1 MSDLYEDDD
10 NDSTLVR
17 QLRKQLRE
25 QKKANDELTEQNT
38 TLSKQVRSKS
48 VEEILTSKEVDKRIA
63 QFIPADVND
72 EAGVTA
78 WLEQNGDL
86 FGVQKSE
93 GDSAGSGPAGLSAED
108 AEAARKLQNA
118 SSGGVSVADRQKQQ
132 LEAIQNATTREEL
145 DALILGAQS
154 GN

>member
-25 QKKANDELTEQNT
+25 QAKKNDELTERAT
-38 TLSKQVRSKS
+38 ALEKQVRSKS

-63 QFIPADVND
+63 QFIPADVTD
-72 EAGVTA
+72 EAGVAA

-93 GDSAGSGPAGLSAED
+93 GDSAGSGSAGLSPED
-108 AEAARKLQNA
+108 AQAAQRLQDA
-118 SSGGVSVADRQKQQ
+118 SGGNALIDRQKLQ
-132 LEAIQNATTREEL
+132 LEALSKATTREEL
-145 DALILGAQS
+145 DALVFGKS

>member
-1 MSDLYEDDD
+1 MSDLYDDHDDD
-10 NDSTLVR
+10 SNLVR

-25 QKKANDELTEQNT
+25 QAKKVDELTEQNT
-38 TLSKQVRSKS
+38 TLAKQVRSKS

-86 FGVQKSE
+86 FGVKK
-93 GDSAGSGPAGLSAED
+93 GTDDSAGDSPAGLSPEAL
-108 AEAARKLQNA
+108 EAARKVQQA
-118 SSGGVSVADRQKQQ
+118 SGGGSAVADRQKQQ
-132 LEAIQNATTREEL
+132 LEAIQKATTREEL
-145 DALILGAQS
+145 DALVFGAQQ
-154 GN
+154 N